1 MDTVARLTLFAVA
14 LALAGCQSKA
24 PIPESGALVGVVA
37 WLGSSGSAASG
48 SARAIERGDGVN
60 LTVSMTN
67 LAPGTYRLAFHQKTR
82 CNTPYARS
90 AGPAWAPP
98 GAAKPADTFLPLLY
112 VHDSSNSVLTMHVPG
127 VRIDGP
133 EGLRGRTFVVHWGS
147 NIDVPFPGQ
156 PTSRIACGVF
166 VDDRNLLERD

>member
-1 MDTVARLTLFAVA
+1 MDTVARLTLAA
-14 LALAGCQSKA
+14 LAFALAGCQSKG
-24 PIPESGALVGVVA
+24 PIPEPGALVGVVA
-37 WLGSSGSAASG
+37 WMGSPSSAAAG
-48 SARAIERGDGVN
+48 SARAIDRGDGVN

-98 GAAKPADTFLPLLY
+98 GAARPPATFLPQLY
-112 VHDSSNSVLTMHVPG
+112 ATDSSSSVLTVHVPG
-127 VRIDGP
+127 VRVDGP
-133 EGLRGRTFVVHWGS
+133 DGLRGRTIVVHWGE